1 MLINI
6 KNGAVQLG
14 AELILENINFEVR
27 NTEKIAVVGRNG
39 CGKTTLLRLIAG
51 EVDLHSRS
59 SDENVFITRAPHSQ
73 IGYLK
78 QLTFDDYSVT
88 LDSEIDKVFEPAIEE
103 DDRKKRVKG
112 WKKAVKYA
120 FDWAKD
126 EE

>member
-51 EVDLHSRS
+51 EIELHSRS
-59 SDENVFITRAPHSQ
+59 SDENVFITRASHSQ

-88 LDSEIDKVFEPAIEE
+88 LDTEIDKVFRPILEMQERI
-103 DDRKKRVKG
+103 DYLLQK
-112 WKKAVKYA
+112 
-120 FDWAKD
+120 
-126 EE
+126 